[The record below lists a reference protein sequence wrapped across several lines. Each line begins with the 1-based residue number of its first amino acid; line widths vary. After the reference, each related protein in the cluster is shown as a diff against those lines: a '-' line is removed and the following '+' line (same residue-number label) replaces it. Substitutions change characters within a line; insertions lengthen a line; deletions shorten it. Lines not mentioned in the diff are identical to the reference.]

1 MKYKVHIEETLA
13 KYIYVEAETRKDA
26 YNYVQDKIDQEEI
39 VLTADDYT
47 GYRFVEVHPA
57 TPLESKEKTFVQP

>member
-13 KYIYVEAETRKDA
+13 KEVYVEAETRQDA
-26 YNYVQDKIDQEEI
+26 HNYVQDKMDQEEI

-47 GYRFVEVHPA
+47 GCRFVEVYPA
-57 TPLESKEKTFVQP
+57 TPVECQVFDFVKL

>member
-13 KYIYVEAETRKDA
+13 KDIYVEAETLQDA
-26 YNYVQDKIDQEEI
+26 EAYVQDKMDLEEI

-47 GYRFVEVHPA
+47 GCRFVEVYPA
-57 TPLESKEKTFVQP
+57 TPLDSKEKKFIQP

>member
-13 KYIYVEAETRKDA
+13 KDVYVEAKTRQDA
-26 YNYVQDKIDQEEI
+26 YNYVQDKMDQEEI

-47 GYRFVEVHPA
+47 GCRFVEVYPA
-57 TPLESKEKTFVQP
+57 SPLESKEKKFIQP